1 MTFLL
6 WRIASDAPE
15 WEAHD
20 LTGKGAEVTG
30 GRWNR
35 KGKPVVYC
43 AGTISLA
50 ALETA
55 VHIEADDLPMNRFVV
70 CVEVPDDVWAART
83 VRPAA
88 SLPVGWTARPEGKVS
103 LDVGDAWLAGGASA
117 LMEVPSVIVNEE
129 SNVLINPRHAD
140 AAKLRSLKVRPWF
153 FDERLKR

>member
-1 MTFLL
+1 VTFLL

-103 LDVGDAWLAGGASA
+103 LDIGDAWLAGGASA
-117 LMEVPSVIVNEE
+117 LMEVPSVIVSEE

-140 AAKLRSLKVRPWF
+140 AAKLRSWKVRPWF

>member
-20 LTGKGAEVTG
+20 LTGKGAEATG

-43 AGTISLA
+43 AGSISLA

-70 CVEVPDDVWAART
+70 CVEVPGHG
-83 VRPAA
+83 RPPSLSSA
-88 SLPVGWTARPEGKVS
+88 SNPPS
-103 LDVGDAWLAGGASA
+103 ASA
-117 LMEVPSVIVNEE
+117 RRCTVCGCGNGTLSM
-129 SNVLINPRHAD
+129 PRP
-140 AAKLRSLKVRPWF
+140 L
-153 FDERLKR
+153 

>member
-15 WEAHD
+15 WEAND

-70 CVEVPDDVWAART
+70 CVEVPDDVWAARA
-83 VRPAA
+83 VRAA
-88 SLPVGWTARPEGKVS
+88 ESLPVGWTARPEGKVS

-140 AAKLRSLKVRPWF
+140 AAKLRSRKVRPWF

>member
-6 WRIASDAPE
+6 WRIASDAPV

-35 KGKPVVYC
+35 KGKLVVYC
-43 AGTISLA
+43 AATISLA
-50 ALETA
+50 ALENA

-70 CVEVPDDVWAART
+70 CVEVPDDVWAVRT

-103 LDVGDAWLAGGASA
+103 LDVGDAWLVGGASA

-129 SNVLINPRHAD
+129 SNVLIKSA
-140 AAKLRSLKVRPWF
+140 RPWPARPGAV
-153 FDERLKR
+153 ETLKC

>member
-1 MTFLL
+1 MTFFL
-6 WRIASDAPE
+6 WRIASDAPA

-50 ALETA
+50 VLETA
-55 VHIEADDLPMNRFVV
+55 VHLEADDLPMNRFVV
-70 CVEVPDDVWAART
+70 CVEVPGDIWAART

-103 LDVGDAWLAGGASA
+103 LDLGDAWLASGGSV
-117 LMEVPSVIVNEE
+117 LLEVPSVIVNEE
-129 SNVLINPRHAD
+129 SNVLVNPRHAD
-140 AAKLRSLKVRPWF
+140 AMKLRSWKVRPWF

>member
-55 VHIEADDLPMNRFVV
+55 VHIEADDLPMKRFVV
-70 CVEVPDDVWAART
+70 CEEVSDDVWAART
-83 VRPAA
+83 VRPVA

-103 LDVGDAWLAGGASA
+103 LDVADAWLAGGASA
-117 LMEVPSVIVNEE
+117 LLEVPSVIVNEE
-129 SNVLINPRHAD
+129 TNVLINPGHAD
-140 AAKLRSLKVRPWF
+140 AAKLRSWKVRPWF
-153 FDERLKR
+153 FGSSTRA

>member
-1 MTFLL
+1 MSQLL
-6 WRIASDAPE
+6 WRIASDAPD

-50 ALETA
+50 VLETA
-55 VHIEADDLPMNRFVV
+55 VHLEADDLPMNRFVV

-83 VRPAA
+83 LRKAA

-103 LDVGDAWLAGGASA
+103 LDIGDAWLAGGASV
-117 LMEVPSVIVNEE
+117 LMQVPSVIVNEE
-129 SNVLINPRHAD
+129 SIVLINPRHAD
-140 AAKLRSLKVRPWF
+140 AATLSSWKVRPWV
-153 FDERLKR
+153 FDERLKP

>member
-43 AGTISLA
+43 AGSISLA

-103 LDVGDAWLAGGASA
+103 LDVGDAWLAGVASV
-117 LMEVPSVIVNEE
+117 LMEVPSVIVKEE

-140 AAKLRSLKVRPWF
+140 AVKLRSWKVRPWF